1 LWGMSFPTVKA
12 LTVQLDRHF
21 IGSSEVATNAY
32 RLASATWIIGLRFSF
47 AFLLLA
53 VLYRSLIRQ
62 TRWVEWWAG
71 ACIGAMFLFGLIL
84 QTIGLATIPA
94 SRSGFLTSLSVV
106 FTPLLVALGHGRRP
120 SKGLMAG
127 VAMAI
132 LGVSIL
138 TGLILWDD
146 SGIRLAPDALQVWT
160 VGDTLTTIASIFFSM
175 QIIFIDRFGKQM
187 NPAALTPG
195 MFAAVA
201 ALALAAFASTTL
213 LFFPTKPEE
222 FIVVASQS
230 SFWPL
235 VLLLSI
241 FPSLLA
247 FSWMNTYQ
255 PLVSAV
261 QAAVIYTM
269 EPVFVSAW
277 ALFLPAILSVACS
290 LSYANEVI
298 SLAMLV
304 GGGLILAANVLA
316 LWPTEMSTR

>member
-1 LWGMSFPTVKA
+1 MSFPTVKV
-12 LTVQLDRHF
+12 LNSQLDQHF
-21 IGSSEVATNAY
+21 LAAGETASHTF
-32 RLASATWIIGLRFSF
+32 RLASATCIIGMRFGF

-53 VLYRSLIRQ
+53 ILYRSLIRQ
-62 TRWVEWWAG
+62 TRWFEWCAG
-71 ACIGAMFLFGLIL
+71 AWIGTLFLVGLIL

-106 FTPLLVALGHGRRP
+106 FTPLLMAVGHGRRP
-120 SKGLMAG
+120 SKWLLAG
-127 VAMAI
+127 VVLAI

-138 TGLILWDD
+138 TGLVLWDD
-146 SGIRLAPDALQVWT
+146 RGFRIASDAMQVWT
-160 VGDTLTTIASIFFSM
+160 LGDTLTTIASIFFSL
-175 QIIFIDRFGKQM
+175 QIIFVDRYGKQM

-201 ALALAAFASTTL
+201 CLAGL
-213 LFFPTKPEE
+213 LFALTASKLGSSAPFE
-222 FIVVASQS
+222 FVAVAKQT

-235 VLLLSI
+235 VLMLSI

-269 EPVFVSAW
+269 EPVFVSTW
-277 ALFLPAILSVACS
+277 AMFLPGILSIGCG
-290 LSYANEVI
+290 LSYANE
-298 SLAMLV
+298 SLSMPMLC
-304 GGGLILAANVLA
+304 GGGLILLANVLA
-316 LWPTEMSTR
+316 LWPSKNCSMDP